1 METKEK
7 INSSKQFNK
16 KLFLAY
22 SAISLDL
29 LFFYVISFLFLVNEK
44 NLTPSEIVFAD
55 AFYPLFQFIFQ
66 IPSTILIEKIGKKN
80 SLILGNFFIAVYT
93 FLIIGTVNVT
103 TLILANIFCSFGF
116 ALKEISEPNI
126 LYDSLDSSENKQEQF
141 SKLNGK
147 GYSNYFFI
155 DSVSS
160 LITGFLFTINSYLP
174 LIISLLINILSI
186 FLASLFKEI
195 PSDTIQKAENN
206 SISSYIKNLYSAF
219 KFIFKSK
226 RLQMLFLFHGVFAGF
241 LYIMEDLR
249 RSLLT
254 EVGMPSEQFGLI
266 FAILGIVGSIS
277 SNYSYKYHEHY
288 RNRVLTFFSISF
300 SLSVLFAGLSL
311 ILHLPKFLMYFTILT
326 SFTIQYIIRTPYPTL
341 IKQYLSSFSDSSMRL
356 KITSA
361 SLFIEGTA
369 SALLSFLSS
378 IILEYSSSYILVF
391 FLGCIF
397 TIILIFILELMKTKV
412 GLKPEEYS
420 PKDINFYET
429 TTIK

>member
-7 INSSKQFNK
+7 INSNKQFNK

-155 DSVSS
+155 DSVS
-160 LITGFLFTINSYLP
+160 
-174 LIISLLINILSI
+174 
-186 FLASLFKEI
+186 
-195 PSDTIQKAENN
+195 
-206 SISSYIKNLYSAF
+206 
-219 KFIFKSK
+219 
-226 RLQMLFLFHGVFAGF
+226 
-241 LYIMEDLR
+241 
-249 RSLLT
+249 
-254 EVGMPSEQFGLI
+254 
-266 FAILGIVGSIS
+266 
-277 SNYSYKYHEHY
+277 
-288 RNRVLTFFSISF
+288 
-300 SLSVLFAGLSL
+300 
-311 ILHLPKFLMYFTILT
+311 
-326 SFTIQYIIRTPYPTL
+326 
-341 IKQYLSSFSDSSMRL
+341 
-356 KITSA
+356 
-361 SLFIEGTA
+361 
-369 SALLSFLSS
+369 
-378 IILEYSSSYILVF
+378 
-391 FLGCIF
+391 
-397 TIILIFILELMKTKV
+397 
-412 GLKPEEYS
+412 
-420 PKDINFYET
+420 
-429 TTIK
+429 